1 MVKLLLL
8 HTNTNLPCPYSLGFR
23 VQGTNGLWKGEGGG
37 DWQDGGEKIYV
48 EGKSKPHVWDNAEDW
63 LKKYDHQYWREN
75 GEKASGAGHG
85 GMDFIMLND
94 FFRCSKK

>member
-48 EGKSKPHVWDNAEDW
+48 EGKSKPHVWDNAEAMQQKIKNKFRW
-63 LKKYDHQYWREN
+63 MH
-75 GEKASGAGHG
+75 
-85 GMDFIMLND
+85 MMLRLGVPSQHCR
-94 FFRCSKK
+94 RCQ